1 MVEGVQY
8 GRLIELGN
16 GNKTFVL
23 TRRRNPNGLRKIVTQ
38 RFTSIEDAKSSVTIM
53 ERHLTQEFA
62 NSGSTSSEEGGSQVY
77 GNMTQV
83 VDDDDFVVNHFS
95 LDNNT
100 GF

>member
-62 NSGSTSSEEGGSQVY
+62 SSTSSEEGGSQVY

-83 VDDDDFVVNHFS
+83 VDDNFVVNHFS